1 VFFFRADKFGVPES
15 LRVYLCFH
23 HLPAKSYLKALN
35 IPPGVGG
42 NVVVAQGPVTVQGE
56 HIFRVY
62 KCPWFRVWREI
73 AGGFGKWR
81 AREDS
86 NLRPM
91 A

>member
-1 VFFFRADKFGVPES
+1 LVFLNRSGFTCAS
-15 LRVYLCFH
+15 ITYLRNH
-23 HLPAKSYLKALN
+23 SIKALN

-86 NLRPM
+86 NL
-91 A
+91 